1 MTTQELHTRRPA
13 LLTRSTTDRKIGG
26 VAGGLGAYFAVDPI
40 LFRIGFV
47 LTTVFG
53 GAGLVAYVALLVF
66 VPADTQEPPPAPAA
80 PQPST

>member
-1 MTTQELHTRRPA
+1 MTTQELDTQRPA

-26 VAGGLGAYFAVDPI
+26 VAGGLGAYFSVDPI

-66 VPADTQEPPPAPAA
+66 VPADTQEAPPAPAA